1 MIGLDS
7 YFVSFTLI
15 IQLFLGVIG
24 VYSGLIV
31 FLLESYLH
39 GLTIRVLLL
48 LSFPMQIIQCSKLE
62 MQSNLYIFR
71 KTGERGELSLGLS
84 IKGETDIK
92 QG

>member
-1 MIGLDS
+1 
-7 YFVSFTLI
+7 
-15 IQLFLGVIG
+15 
-24 VYSGLIV
+24 
-31 FLLESYLH
+31 
-39 GLTIRVLLL
+39 
-48 LSFPMQIIQCSKLE
+48 